1 MHYEGEGGASVQRT
15 NLNRF
20 VRYEAEVKQSENT
33 HSLSL
38 RKIQSKKGGRKP
50 QNVPLT
56 ERRCTL
62 LCEKDVCAMKLTRN
76 RNVKTEKDREGAIA
90 SNALFVGKT

>member
-38 RKIQSKKGGRKP
+38 RKIQSKKRGQEATKRSS
-50 QNVPLT
+50 
-56 ERRCTL
+56 
-62 LCEKDVCAMKLTRN
+62 
-76 RNVKTEKDREGAIA
+76 DREKVYAA
-90 SNALFVGKT
+90 V

>member
-1 MHYEGEGGASVQRT
+1 MHYEGEDGASVQRT

-62 LCEKDVCAMKLTRN
+62 LCEKDVCAMKLN

>member
-1 MHYEGEGGASVQRT
+1 MSSLKT
-15 NLNRF
+15 LI
-20 VRYEAEVKQSENT
+20 
-33 HSLSL
+33 LSL
-38 RKIQSKKGGRKP
+38 FIRFRAVKGGRKP
-50 QNVPLT
+50 QNVPLI

-76 RNVKTEKDREGAIA
+76 RNEKEKDKEGALA

>member
-1 MHYEGEGGASVQRT
+1 MQRT

-38 RKIQSKKGGRKP
+38 FVRFRAKKGGRKP
-50 QNVPLT
+50 QNIPLT

-62 LCEKDVCAMKLTRN
+62 LCEKDICAMKLTRN
-76 RNVKTEKDREGAIA
+76 RNVQIEKDREGALA